1 MSSAN
6 KHLKKYSSDFK
17 LKVVLKYL
25 SGQYTTAQ
33 ICSEFNV
40 SKSTLHKWVGQFKA
54 NSGNI
59 FNDGNSPNSSNKI
72 NNNNKKTSEKEI
84 TNLYAKI
91 GELTVERD
99 FLKKTLDS

>member
-1 MSSAN
+1 MSSTN
-6 KHLKKYSSDFK
+6 KHLKKYSPDFK

-25 SGQYTTAQ
+25 SEQITIAK
-33 ICSEFNV
+33 ICSEFNI
-40 SKSTLHKWVGQFKA
+40 SKSTLSKWVSQFKA

-59 FNDGNSPNSSNKI
+59 FNDENSSN
-72 NNNNKKTSEKEI
+72 NNKTNNKNNKKASEKEI
-84 TNLYAKI
+84 THLYAKI

>member
-1 MSSAN
+1 MSVAN
-6 KHLKKYSSDFK
+6 KHLKKYSPDFK

-25 SGQYTTAQ
+25 SKQYTIGQ
-33 ICSEFNV
+33 ICSDFNV
-40 SKSTLHKWVGQFKA
+40 AKSTLHKWVTQFKA

-59 FNDGNSPNSSNKI
+59 FNDGNLVKNTN
-72 NNNNKKTSEKEI
+72 NNNNKKASEKEI

-91 GELTVERD
+91 GELTIERD

>member
-33 ICSEFNV
+33 ICVDFNV
-40 SKSTLHKWVGQFKA
+40 AKSTLHKWVSQFKA

-59 FNDGNSPNSSNKI
+59 FNDGNPSNNNNKI

-84 TNLYAKI
+84 INLYAKI

>member
-6 KHLKKYSSDFK
+6 KHLKKYSPDFK

-25 SGQYTTAQ
+25 SEQITIAQ

-40 SKSTLHKWVGQFKA
+40 SKSTLSKWVTQFKA

-59 FNDGNSPNSSNKI
+59 FNDENSSK
-72 NNNNKKTSEKEI
+72 NNNKTNNKKATEKEI